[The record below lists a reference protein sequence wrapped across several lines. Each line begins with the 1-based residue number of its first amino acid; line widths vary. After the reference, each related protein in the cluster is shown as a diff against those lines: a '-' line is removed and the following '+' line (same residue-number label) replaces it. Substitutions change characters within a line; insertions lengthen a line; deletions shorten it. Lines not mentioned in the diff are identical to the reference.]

1 MDKIK
6 TLVGGLKGK
15 TIGVLGLAFKPNTDD
30 IRESPAMD
38 IVRAMMEA
46 GARVKA
52 FDPAGMDNAR
62 EVLPDIEFRNDPC
75 DGAVGSDALVILTEW
90 NQFRKLD
97 LTRLKGLLS
106 SPKVVDLRNIYDPLT
121 MRNLGFEYVCV
132 GRGGNLDTPTGAVDK
147 PTPVSTPAVV

>member
-1 MDKIK
+1 MLDKIK
-6 TLVGGLKGK
+6 TLVDGLEGK

-38 IVRAMMEA
+38 IVQAMMEA

-52 FDPAGMDNAR
+52 YDPAGMDNAR
-62 EVLPDIEFRNDPC
+62 EELPDVEYCADTYEV
-75 DGAVGSDALVILTEW
+75 AEGSDALVILTEW

-97 LTRLKGLLS
+97 LSRIKGLLS
-106 SPKVVDLRNIYDPLT
+106 SPKVVDLRNIYDPAT

-132 GRGGNLDTPTGAVDK
+132 GRGVSPDALLAPVNTTGAV
-147 PTPVSTPAVV
+147 